1 MTCMFTLI
9 LTNKCVNQRS
19 MTVIL
24 RSKHLQHKVI
34 VVICEKVTNT
44 SGLGLKQLVFPKV
57 LFKFPLSH
65 NRFSLLVSKYGG
77 FFGGVTI
84 LDLNL
89 QTTHSCLANKKL
101 VHAKPGHCPA
111 LCADDIVCFVHFEHK
126 LQGEEASIKQ
136 TFRKC
141 LRPSD
146 SWVLPSK

>member
-24 RSKHLQHKVI
+24 RSKLLQHNVI

-57 LFKFPLSH
+57 LLKFPLSH
-65 NRFSLLVSKYGG
+65 NRFSLLLVSKYGG

-84 LDLNL
+84 FLDLNL
-89 QTTHSCLANKKL
+89 QPTHPCLANKKNLCMLIL
-101 VHAKPGHCPA
+101 VTAQLSVQMILFVLFTLSINFKVRKP
-111 LCADDIVCFVHFEHK
+111 
-126 LQGEEASIKQ
+126 Q
-136 TFRKC
+136 
-141 LRPSD
+141 
-146 SWVLPSK
+146 